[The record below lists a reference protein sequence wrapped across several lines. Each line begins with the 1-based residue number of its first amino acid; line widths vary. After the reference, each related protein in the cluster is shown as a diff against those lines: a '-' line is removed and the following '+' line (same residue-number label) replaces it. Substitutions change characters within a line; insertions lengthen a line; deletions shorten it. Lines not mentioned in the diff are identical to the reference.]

1 MRIRSELN
9 IRSYLNVVLDNRLV
23 SLNIVEV
30 YAVSYSCV
38 LYYAVVADIAVFTD
52 SGVSSKYNSAVYLC
66 SMTDS
71 NIVSDR
77 NTVCAAELDTL
88 VKPLSYYLISCD
100 IIECKQTTSV
110 ICTKRNMRI
119 CRNKCVSLFA
129 LCNKQLDAVCKIIL
143 TLSVLRLDVEKNF
156 QQISRLEPVFSS
168 GCEIPA

>member
-1 MRIRSELN
+1 
-9 IRSYLNVVLDNRLV
+9 
-23 SLNIVEV
+23 
-30 YAVSYSCV
+30 
-38 LYYAVVADIAVFTD
+38 
-52 SGVSSKYNSAVYLC
+52 
-66 SMTDS
+66 MTDS

-143 TLSVLRLDVEKNF
+143 ALSVLWLDVEKNF
-156 QQISRLEPVFSS
+156 QQISRLESVT
-168 GCEIPA
+168 A